1 MRQHQVDAVAF
12 PFLVGP
18 DVGQQLAEVRR
29 TFGWET
35 QVLDRAANPFG
46 RFGSQESLA
55 CGGLADDHV
64 ADRHRL
70 AVGEGRNAL
79 LHCMGKGVTEIQLA
93 PLAVFPLVM
102 FDDGHLDADRT
113 DDDFAQQ
120 RLVVADLLERVA
132 LGQCKELRIADDGRL
147 DHFGQSG
154 AEIPVGETA
163 QQIGVAEHEFGL
175 VERTDDILVAIQID
189 AVLAADA
196 GIDLGQQGGGQ
207 EAEADAAHVGRGD
220 EAGDVRHDAA
230 AHAHQKGAAVGS
242 HGQQLAVDL
251 FDLDKRLAAFALADH
266 ISFMVQRARKHLRVK
281 MPLAYDIQTLYPQEY
296 KIARYTLERAQKEFK
311 IGLDK
316 QEIVGIALNFVNSRI
331 TPDSTETTDRT
342 LQDETMLEDLIE
354 IVEEHFGLIVERTGF
369 NYTRYASHMQYL
381 FDRIHAGTLIQSG
394 NSPIYQDL
402 KRNHPKVADCVE
414 KIAAH
419 LEQEWS
425 CHLSDEEK
433 LYIMLHVNRVCS
445 KSQT

>member
-1 MRQHQVDAVAF
+1 MQAIKKINNNTVVCVDRNGKQLIAMGRGLGF
-12 PFLVGP
+12 PQLP
-18 DVGQQLAEVRR
+18 REISLAEIER
-29 TFGWET
+29 TFYNISPQYVAAISE
-35 QVLDRAANPFG
+35 LDPAM
-46 RFGSQESLA
+46 
-55 CGGLADDHV
+55 V
-64 ADRHRL
+64 
-70 AVGEGRNAL
+70 
-79 LHCMGKGVTEIQLA
+79 
-93 PLAVFPLVM
+93 
-102 FDDGHLDADRT
+102 
-113 DDDFAQQ
+113 DFAA
-120 RLVVADLLERVA
+120 RITDIARN
-132 LGQCKELRIADDGRL
+132 ELPYEL
-147 DHFGQSG
+147 S
-154 AEIPVGETA
+154 PN
-163 QQIGVAEHEFGL
+163 
-175 VERTDDILVAIQID
+175 
-189 AVLAADA
+189 
-196 GIDLGQQGGGQ
+196 
-207 EAEADAAHVGRGD
+207 
-220 EAGDVRHDAA
+220 
-230 AHAHQKGAAVGS
+230 
-242 HGQQLAVDL
+242 
-251 FDLDKRLAAFALADH
+251 AAFALADH

-281 MPLAYDIQTLYPQEY
+281 MPLAYDIQTLYPQEH

-331 TPDSTETTDRT
+331 TPDTTEATDRT

-402 KRNHPKVADCVE
+402 KQNHPKVADCVE

-445 KSQT
+445 KNQT